1 MGHVPSLCVLCSPCY
16 SRCSLHIILPII
28 YIARPKWPFP
38 RSRELDFGLEF
49 ERNGFEEHFIFS
61 EGSSKPTR
69 DDQVIRVAGDG
80 LFVELNIEGNY
91 KLCR

>member
-1 MGHVPSLCVLCSPCY
+1 MAVPKKPRV
-16 SRCSLHIILPII
+16 RFW
-28 YIARPKWPFP
+28 ARI
-38 RSRELDFGLEF
+38 RAQRL
-49 ERNGFEEHFIFS
+49 EEHFIFN

-80 LFVELNIEGNY
+80 LFFEFNIEGNY